1 MSKFSYNKILKYMN
15 IVLALAVAILLCVNI
30 ALNFA
35 RAWFTDET
43 PEVFEDAKVVQV
55 DIKILQNGSVIG
67 GNTTIQYNEERDHG
81 DDVYTFVAG
90 TTPVYTT
97 PAIGSSV
104 DVNLEVQN
112 VGWANGLVRL
122 VGLEVFY
129 IETTPSGG
137 QNEIVATEGEM
148 TITNGEE
155 EWVSQYVD
163 SLFESSVYPHLNP
176 IAYNWYLNRLLGEDQ
191 KAAVIS
197 SITNNSIN
205 TTQHPQFYIRFVAEI
220 TAHRAN
226 AYATNGSVPPF
237 GPLSNIPSGW
247 TAYSLEY
254 SDVL

>member
-15 IVLALAVAILLCVNI
+15 IVLALLVAILLCVNI
-30 ALNFA
+30 TLNFTK
-35 RAWFTDET
+35 AWFTDES

-67 GNTTIQYNEERDHG
+67 GNTTITYNDARDHS

-104 DVNLEVQN
+104 DVKLEVQN

-122 VGLEVFY
+122 VGLEIFY

-148 TITNGEE
+148 TINNNSEV
-155 EWVSQYVD
+155 WVSQYVD
-163 SLFESSVYPHLNP
+163 AFYESNTYPHLNP
-176 IAYNWYLNRLLGEDQ
+176 IAYNWYLNRLLGEDE
-191 KAAVIS
+191 KATVIS
-197 SITNNSIN
+197 SVTNNSIN
-205 TTQHPQFYIRFVAEI
+205 TTQHPQFYVRFVAEI

-226 AYATNGSVPPF
+226 AYATGGGNPPF
-237 GPLSNIPSGW
+237 GPLSTIPSEW

-254 SDVL
+254 SDEL